1 MGVAYGAFLPLVPEG
16 GRILDAG
23 CGSGRDSGRFLR
35 AGYVVE
41 AFDAS
46 DRMARCARERTGLA
60 VRVLEFSGMDWDGA
74 FDGVFANASLLHVA
88 PGEMGVA
95 LGRIAAAL
103 RPGGVLFASLK
114 HGQGGYVKDGVL
126 PVWRYDEEAMGAFVD
141 GCPALEVVRMYTVP
155 DSRPGRRSERWLH
168 CLARRGRSGD
178 GSL

>member
-23 CGSGRDSGRFLR
+23 CGSGRDSERFLR
-35 AGYVVE
+35 AGYAVE

-46 DRMARCARERTGLA
+46 ARMARCAGERTGLA
-60 VRVLEFSGMDWDGA
+60 VRVLEFSGMDWDAA
-74 FDGVFANASLLHVA
+74 FDGVFANASLLHVP
-88 PGEMGVA
+88 PGEMGGV
-95 LGRIAAAL
+95 LERIAAAL

-114 HGQGGYVKDGVL
+114 HGEGGYVKDGVL
-126 PVWRYDEEAMGAFVD
+126 PVWRYDEAAMGALVD
-141 GCPALEVVRMYTVP
+141 ECPGLGLVRMYTVP
-155 DSRPGRRSERWLH
+155 DSRPGRGGERWLH